1 VIFPPNPLQRFL
13 DYQGVLVLDGGFA
26 TELERGGAVLDSP
39 LWSAKLIS
47 DDPGA
52 IAEVHRAFLEAGADC
67 IATATYQAS
76 FEGFANMGVGRSE
89 AERLILESVAL
100 AAGAV
105 YEFWAIDENRVDRLR
120 PLVAASLG
128 PYGSFL
134 ADGSEYDGRYGV
146 GRDVLE
152 RFHRDRLRVMA
163 SSVADLIAFETIP
176 SFAEVEVILGILD
189 DTPGVWAWLSFSCQ
203 DGKHLNDGTPIRD
216 AVAVCA
222 KADRIAAVG
231 VNCTPP
237 RFMPELISEIRAETN
252 LPVAIY
258 PNSGEMYDAV
268 SKTWISGS
276 PGAEVVGAGIGDG
289 KPGGNDG
296 RQALGTGDGWGEAAA
311 EWVEAGASLVG
322 GCCRVT
328 ASDIS
333 NVRRRVVSLV

>member
-1 VIFPPNPLQRFL
+1 MGSTSNPLQRFL
-13 DYQGVLVLDGGFA
+13 DHQGVVVLDGGFS

-39 LWSAKLIS
+39 LWSAKLIL

-52 IAEVHRAFLEAGADC
+52 IARVHRSFLEAGADC

-76 FEGFANMGVGRSE
+76 FEGFHGVGVGRDE
-89 AERLILESVAL
+89 AERLMLASVTL
-100 AAGAV
+100 AARAV
-105 YEFWAIDENRVDRLR
+105 DDFWAIEANRVGRLR

-128 PYGSFL
+128 PYGAFL

-152 RFHRDRLRVMA
+152 RFHRDRLRVMS

-176 SFAEVEVILGILD
+176 SSVETEVILGLLD
-189 DTPGVWAWLSFSCQ
+189 EMPDGWAWLSFSCQ
-203 DGKHLNDGTPIRD
+203 DGVHLNDGTPIRN
-216 AVAVCA
+216 AVAACA
-222 KADRIAAVG
+222 EADRVAAVG

-237 RFMPELISEIRAETN
+237 RFMCELISEIRAETS
-252 LPVAIY
+252 LPVAVY
-258 PNSGEMYDAV
+258 PNSGEAYDAV
-268 SKTWISGS
+268 SKTWSDALVDTNLV
-276 PGAEVVGAGIGDG
+276 PWGD
-289 KPGGNDG
+289 
-296 RQALGTGDGWGEAAA
+296 AAA

-333 NVRRRVVSLV
+333 AVRSRVVSLG